1 MIKLELDSIT
11 KRYGKRAVIN
21 ELSVKIMD
29 NEFFVIL
36 GPSGEGKSTLL
47 RLIAGIEKPDS
58 GKIYIDGKDVTEL
71 PPNKRNIA
79 MVFQNYALYP
89 NKNVFENIAFPLK
102 MMKLSKEEINKRVN
116 EIAERLGIKEILDK
130 PVTKISGGQ
139 QQRVALARALV
150 RDPSLFLLDEPLSN
164 IDPRTRFSAIKL
176 LKSIQKEYK
185 KTFIYVT
192 HNHAEAATLAD
203 RIGVLHE
210 GKFEQIG
217 NYNELYERP
226 LTKWIGEFIG
236 DVPMNFVNAKVFKI
250 DFEGE
255 IGFRPEWVNLD
266 DKIFE
271 CEVESSEII
280 GDSYYVSCRMGTEN
294 FVIRADRKYDIGEK
308 LKFSITK
315 YYKYI
320 NGKLASNF

>member
-130 PVTKISGGQ
+130 PGVWTTIS
-139 QQRVALARALV
+139 
-150 RDPSLFLLDEPLSN
+150 
-164 IDPRTRFSAIKL
+164 
-176 LKSIQKEYK
+176 
-185 KTFIYVT
+185 FI
-192 HNHAEAATLAD
+192 
-203 RIGVLHE
+203 
-210 GKFEQIG
+210 
-217 NYNELYERP
+217 
-226 LTKWIGEFIG
+226 
-236 DVPMNFVNAKVFKI
+236 
-250 DFEGE
+250 
-255 IGFRPEWVNLD
+255 
-266 DKIFE
+266 
-271 CEVESSEII
+271 
-280 GDSYYVSCRMGTEN
+280 
-294 FVIRADRKYDIGEK
+294 
-308 LKFSITK
+308 
-315 YYKYI
+315 
-320 NGKLASNF
+320 

>member
-1 MIKLELDSIT
+1 MSKLELDSIT
-11 KRYGKRAVIN
+11 KVYNKKVVIDK
-21 ELSVKIMD
+21 LSLKVND

-58 GKIYIDGKDVTEL
+58 GKIYIEGNDVTNL

-102 MMKLSKEEINKRVN
+102 MSKLPKDEIKKRVT
-116 EIAERLGIKEILDK
+116 EIAERLGIKDILEK
-130 PVTKISGGQ
+130 PINKISGGQ

-150 RDPSLFLLDEPLSN
+150 RDPTLFLMDEPLSN

-185 KTFIYVT
+185 KTFILVT
-192 HNHAEAATLAD
+192 HNHAEAATLGD
-203 RIGVLHE
+203 RIGVLHN

-217 NYNELYERP
+217 NYTELYERP
-226 LTKWIGEFIG
+226 LTKWVGEFIG
-236 DVPMNFVNAKVFKI
+236 DIPMNFVSAKVFNI
-250 DFEGE
+250 DFNGE
-255 IGFRPEWVNLD
+255 IGFRPEWISLD
-266 DKIFE
+266 DKVFE
-271 CEVESSEII
+271 CEVESSEVI
-280 GDSYYVSCRMGTEN
+280 GGSYYVSCRIGESV
-294 FVIRADRKYDIGEK
+294 FVIRGDRQYDIGEK
-308 LKFSITK
+308 LRFSIKK
-315 YYKYI
+315 YHKYVD
-320 NGKLASNF
+320 GKLVD

>member
-1 MIKLELDSIT
+1 MIKLELDSVT
-11 KRYGKRAVIN
+11 KIYNKRAVIDK
-21 ELSVKIMD
+21 LSLQVRD

-58 GKIYIDGKDVTEL
+58 GKIYIDSKDVTDL

-79 MVFQNYALYP
+79 MVFQSYALYP

-102 MMKLSKEEINKRVN
+102 MSKLSKQEISKRVT
-116 EIAERLGIKEILDK
+116 EIAERLGIKDILEK

-150 RDPSLFLLDEPLSN
+150 RDPSLFLMDEPLSN

-185 KTFIYVT
+185 KTFILVT

-203 RIGVLHE
+203 RIGVLHK

-217 NYNELYERP
+217 SYTELYERP
-226 LTKWIGEFIG
+226 ATRWIGEFIG
-236 DVPMNFVNAKVFKI
+236 DVPMNFIDAKVFNI
-250 DFEGE
+250 DFNGE
-255 IGFRPEWVNLD
+255 IGFRPEWVSLE
-266 DKIFE
+266 DKVFE
-271 CEVESSEII
+271 CEVESTEVI
-280 GDSYYVSCRMGTEN
+280 GDSYYVSCRIGEN
-294 FVIRADRKYDIGEK
+294 QIVVRAERQYEIGEK
-308 LKFSITK
+308 LGFSIKK

-320 NGKLASNF
+320 EGKLAE

>member
-176 LKSIQKEYK
+176 LKSISKRVQK
-185 KTFIYVT
+185 
-192 HNHAEAATLAD
+192 
-203 RIGVLHE
+203 
-210 GKFEQIG
+210 
-217 NYNELYERP
+217 
-226 LTKWIGEFIG
+226 
-236 DVPMNFVNAKVFKI
+236 NFHLCYSQSRRGC
-250 DFEGE
+250 DT
-255 IGFRPEWVNLD
+255 
-266 DKIFE
+266 
-271 CEVESSEII
+271 S
-280 GDSYYVSCRMGTEN
+280 
-294 FVIRADRKYDIGEK
+294 
-308 LKFSITK
+308 
-315 YYKYI
+315 
-320 NGKLASNF
+320 

>member
-11 KRYGKRAVIN
+11 KVYGKKVVLDK
-21 ELSVKIMD
+21 LSLTVYD

-47 RLIAGIEKPDS
+47 KIIAGIEKPDA
-58 GKIYIDGKDVTEL
+58 GKVYIDGKDVTNL

-102 MMKLSKEEINKRVN
+102 MRKLPKDEIKRRVT
-116 EIAERLGIKEILDK
+116 EIAERLGIKDILDK
-130 PVTKISGGQ
+130 PINKISGGQ

-150 RDPSLFLLDEPLSN
+150 RDPTLFLLDEPLSN

-185 KTFIYVT
+185 KTFILVT
-192 HNHAEAATLAD
+192 HNYAEAATLGD
-203 RIGVLHE
+203 RIGVLHN

-217 NYNELYERP
+217 NYTELYEKP
-226 LTKWIGEFIG
+226 LTKWVGEFIG
-236 DVPMNFVNAKVFKI
+236 DIPMNFVSAKVFNI
-250 DFEGE
+250 DFNGE
-255 IGFRPEWVNLD
+255 IGFRPEWVSLD
-266 DKIFE
+266 DKVFE
-271 CEVESSEII
+271 CEVESSEFI
-280 GDSYYVSCRMGTEN
+280 GGSFYVSCRIGESV
-294 FVIRADRKYDIGEK
+294 FVIKADRQYDIGEK
-308 LKFSITK
+308 LGFSIKK
-315 YYKYI
+315 YHKYVD
-320 NGKLASNF
+320 GKLVD